1 MVAPEFSKASST
13 SALAQR
19 VAAHSAWSYEASG
32 LETIVGVTNASTPAV
47 FIPALNRL
55 EAIVTE
61 GQDELGALQE
71 GLTTPRYGEV
81 WVLAPLSL
89 MGYFHTTLRGR
100 VDRIVPWWVD
110 DQAVKF
116 GAPEIP

>member
-1 MVAPEFSKASST
+1 VSESSKASS
-13 SALAQR
+13 AAVLGQR

-32 LETIVGVTNASTPAV
+32 LEAIVGTTHLSMPAV

-61 GQDELGALQE
+61 GQGEVGALQA
-71 GLTTPRYGEV
+71 GFASSLHGEV

-89 MGYFHTTLRGR
+89 MGYFHAALRGR

-110 DQAVKF
+110 AQIVKF